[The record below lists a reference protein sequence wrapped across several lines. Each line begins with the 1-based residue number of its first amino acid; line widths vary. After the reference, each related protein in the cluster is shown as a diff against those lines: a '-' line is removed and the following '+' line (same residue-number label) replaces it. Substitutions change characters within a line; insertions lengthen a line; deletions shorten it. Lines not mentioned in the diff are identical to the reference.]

1 MDIWGRHKSPL
12 GYYTNDNKIDSYG
25 VDHSGFSL
33 QDEIA
38 YQAVRSNK
46 EQQLMT
52 QYNNQGITNYP
63 QYTTNFWGSSA
74 DNNYGFGT
82 SNIGSNIENRQQ
94 TMTPVPQ
101 MAAQPSPPQVQQQPE
116 TSAWNTVKQWKD
128 NIADGMQAGAVGY
141 TTGVTLG
148 NFDEITGGATAALTG
163 NPDNYKMGRDATR
176 KLQNDLRER
185 HPYIYG
191 GAEFLGAMTSPMHL
205 FKDTT
210 KVNKALN
217 AATDTLNASAGYA
230 ENWKDF
236 GTNLIVNG
244 AANTL
249 GLKIDKIPYTRA
261 FGNIGRK
268 AFTQGINQG
277 TNYLADKAKNI
288 FYSND
293 E

>member
-1 MDIWGRHKSPL
+1 
-12 GYYTNDNKIDSYG
+12 
-25 VDHSGFSL
+25 
-33 QDEIA
+33 
-38 YQAVRSNK
+38 
-46 EQQLMT
+46 
-52 QYNNQGITNYP
+52 
-63 QYTTNFWGSSA
+63 
-74 DNNYGFGT
+74 
-82 SNIGSNIENRQQ
+82 
-94 TMTPVPQ
+94 
-101 MAAQPSPPQVQQQPE
+101 
-116 TSAWNTVKQWKD
+116 
-128 NIADGMQAGAVGY
+128 
-141 TTGVTLG
+141 
-148 NFDEITGGATAALTG
+148 
-163 NPDNYKMGRDATR
+163 
-176 KLQNDLRER
+176 LQNDLSQR

-191 GAEFLGAMTSPMHL
+191 GSEFHGAMTSPMHL

-230 ENWKDF
+230 ENWNDF
-236 GTNLIVNG
+236 GTNLIANG